1 MNWKR
6 CFVMSCSLALVGCG
20 SAVETSNQV
29 SSTPAAPTSEPATS
43 ESVAETVAE
52 PTNVTLVTLELPGM
66 T

>member
-20 SAVETSNQV
+20 SAVETSKVETGSEV
-29 SSTPAAPTSEPATS
+29 SSTPAAPTSETAT
-43 ESVAETVAE
+43 ETA
-52 PTNVTLVTLELPGM
+52 NVTLVTLDLPGM